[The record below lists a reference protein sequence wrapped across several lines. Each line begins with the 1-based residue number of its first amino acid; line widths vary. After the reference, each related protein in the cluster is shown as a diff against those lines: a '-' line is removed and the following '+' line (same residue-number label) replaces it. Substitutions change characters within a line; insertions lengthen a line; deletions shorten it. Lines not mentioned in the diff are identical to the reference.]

1 MRHFALFFALL
12 LALPLLI
19 VAGCSSSG
27 QARAST
33 ASTAVTTA
41 TGTAQD
47 IARHVDAVVTALAP
61 FQSGQG
67 DLKKAY
73 TSLAQADTGLAKAIK
88 AVNTDTRRVR
98 QAGDRYAAD
107 WDKRIATITDADI
120 AASSRERQDQ
130 LRAGLERL
138 AIADTDFQ
146 TTTAGFMTQLKD
158 VRTALDLD
166 LSAGGVAALRNAVAA
181 TVAAAPA
188 VKQKASAL
196 SDRLQGLNGFLS
208 GN

>member
-1 MRHFALFFALL
+1 MRNLALL
-12 LALPLLI
+12 LAIPLVFI
-19 VAGCSSSG
+19 GGCSSG

-33 ASTAVTTA
+33 ASQAITAA
-41 TGTAQD
+41 TSAAQD
-47 IARHVDAVVTALAP
+47 VARHVDAVVTALAP

-73 TSLAQADTGLAKAIK
+73 QMLTQADTGLANAITG
-88 AVNTDTRRVR
+88 VNTDTRRVR

-107 WDKRIATITDADI
+107 WDKRIASITDADI

-130 LRAGLERL
+130 LRAGIERL

-166 LSAGGVAALRNAVAA
+166 LSAGGVAGLRNAVAA

-196 SDRLQGLNGFLS
+196 TDRLQGLSGFLS

>member
-1 MRHFALFFALL
+1 MRNLALL
-12 LALPLLI
+12 LAIPLVFI
-19 VAGCSSSG
+19 GGCSSSG

-33 ASTAVTTA
+33 ASQAITAA
-41 TGTAQD
+41 TSAAQD
-47 IARHVDAVVTALAP
+47 VARHVDAVVTALAP

-73 TSLAQADTGLAKAIK
+73 QMLTQADTGLANAITG
-88 AVNTDTRRVR
+88 VNTDTRRVR

-107 WDKRIATITDADI
+107 WDKRIASITDADI

-130 LRAGLERL
+130 LRAGIERL

-166 LSAGGVAALRNAVAA
+166 LSAGGVAGLRNAVAA

-196 SDRLQGLNGFLS
+196 TDRLQGLSGFLS